1 MKDMLEKILETEIF
15 TYRLTDGSYIVAE
28 ELESDNNV
36 TYVALPAQIV
46 YTDDYH
52 LTNWNITS
60 AYDLT
65 ELNCSNIV
73 SRADAPF
80 ELKAHYM
87 KYLMICRSNQ
97 DEVDERMKSLFD
109 MDDDIFGEL
118 DEQIPIE
125 HSNRFNWKPENN

>member
-15 TYRLTDGSYIVAE
+15 TYRLADGSYIVAE
-28 ELESDNNV
+28 EIESNDNI

-46 YTDDYH
+46 YADDYH

-87 KYLMICRSNQ
+87 KYLMMCRSHQ
-97 DEVDERMKSLFD
+97 DEVDEQMESLFD
-109 MDDDIFGEL
+109 MDDIFGEL
-118 DEQIPIE
+118 DEQIPSE